1 MGPGPQPLSPL
12 ACGLFAEESIKGLT
26 QRAEGECRQHWTRLG
41 VCFAHHN
48 LLCTMGRDGL
58 LIKPSVF
65 LLLLFFLPEDA
76 LPVTEPQYM
85 VLLPFLIHTDSPE
98 KVCVQLTHLNE
109 SVTLSTTL
117 EYQGENRSLI
127 DDVVSEKDVFTCI
140 PFSLPKS
147 NSWSS
152 VAFLTVTVK
161 GATLQFRSRKSMLVK
176 NYESLVFIQTDKP
189 VYKPGQTVLFRIV
202 SLDKDFLPLNE
213 TFPLVYIEDPKQN
226 RLYQWTKAELNM
238 GLIEL
243 FFSLTSEPIQGT
255 YRVVVQKASGKT
267 VQHPFSVE
275 EYVLPKF
282 EVTVKMPKVITI
294 LDERLKVTVCGLYTF
309 GKPVPGLVSF
319 RVCRKFKHPATTC
332 YGEEA
337 KAVCDEFSEQKTDN
351 YGCISEMVKTKLF
364 QLKRNGYENKL
375 HVEAKIKE
383 EETGVEL
390 TGTSFSEITATIT
403 KITFENSDTHYK
415 PGIPFFGQVKLVDGS
430 GAPIANELVRIS
442 LQGAE
447 EGNYTT
453 DEEGRAQF
461 TLNTSK
467 LNLDS
472 VGIRA
477 THKIHP
483 YCYDHSW
490 VVPYYEDG
498 YLQLKRFYS
507 PSNSYLK
514 IEPKSKTLSC
524 GSSTEVRVHYVLTP
538 EAIGEQKKIVFYYLV
553 MAKGIIKQAG
563 THILDL
569 DQENA
574 NGIFSLQLPVQADIA
589 PVAQMFV
596 YTTSPSSELIADS
609 TKFNVEKCFRNKVD
623 LSFSSSEGLPSSD
636 AHLLFRASPNSLCAV
651 RAVDKSVLLMKPEA
665 ELSAS
670 SVYSL
675 LPVTELHDYHHGSDV
690 LLEDP
695 LEDCVPVKKIVLD
708 GITYSPVVEM
718 SEDTYSIL
726 KGMGLKVFTN
736 TRVRKPWYCSTES
749 YVPAG
754 LGLGAPSVM
763 SGAPMHAMRI
773 SDSGS
778 LADRLYPTSATPELL
793 TETVR
798 KYFPETWIWISVPI
812 SSEGNADLGVPIPDT
827 ITEWKANAFCTSA
840 DTGFGLSPTVTLRA
854 FQPFFVELTMPYS
867 VVRGES
873 FTLKATIFN
882 YLNTCIRVSVTLAQ
896 STHFLATLVEKEE
909 ESYCLCENGRKT
921 VAWLVTPKS
930 LGQVEFSVSTEAL
943 QNKQPCGNAVV
954 ETPEKGRKDT
964 VIRQLLVEPEGVEKE
979 MAHNSVLCVKGV
991 PVKEEFFLLLPS
1003 NVVQDSGRAY
1013 FSVLGDIMG
1022 TAMQNLHQLLQMPFG
1037 CGEQNMVLFAPN
1049 IYVLDYLNKTGQL
1062 SEEVK
1067 SKAIGYLVSG
1077 YQRQL
1082 NYKHPDGSYSTF
1094 GPRYGQPGNTWLT
1107 AFVLKS
1113 FAQARPHI
1121 FIDEKHIQDALVWL
1135 SYKQKENGCFRS
1147 SGTLLNNAMK
1157 GGVDNEVSLTAYIT
1171 IALLEIPL
1179 PVTHSVVR
1187 NALFCLEMAAG
1198 EKENHVY
1205 TKALMAYAFALA
1217 GKEEKRK
1224 ALLASLER
1232 EAVKKEGSVHWQRP
1246 GKEPE
1251 VALPHYRSRA
1261 PSAEVEMTSYVLLAH
1276 LTTQP
1281 APSQEELSFAALIA
1295 KWISAQQNPNGG
1307 FSSTQDTVV
1316 ALQALSL
1323 YGAVTYAKSG
1333 AASKVTLRSGG
1344 DFQQDF
1350 QVDPSNRLL
1359 LQRVPL
1365 PRVPGEYSTEVSGEG
1380 CVYVQTSLRY
1390 NVQPSQEDAPFMLHV
1405 YTFPETCADS
1415 KAHKVFDIGIN
1426 VSYTGERN
1434 GSNMVIVDVKMLSG
1448 FIPVKSS
1455 VRKLGGHPLIERT
1468 EISTNHVLVYVEKLS
1483 SETLSF
1489 SFTVERD
1496 IPVQGL
1502 KPAQVKV
1509 YDYYETDE
1517 FATQEYSAPCDT
1529 VGTELGNA

>member
-1 MGPGPQPLSPL
+1 
-12 ACGLFAEESIKGLT
+12 FET
-26 QRAEGECRQHWTRLG
+26 
-41 VCFAHHN
+41 
-48 LLCTMGRDGL
+48 GL
-58 LIKPSVF
+58 LIFVLSVQ
-65 LLLLFFLPEDA
+65 LLL
-76 LPVTEPQYM
+76 PVPGSSDLSFSPVPRQYT

-109 SVTLSTTL
+109 SVTLSATL

-152 VAFLTVTVK
+152 VVFLTVTVK
-161 GATLQFRSRKSMLVK
+161 GATLQFRSRKSVLVK

-189 VYKPGQTVLFRIV
+189 IYKPGQTVLFRIV
-202 SLDKDFLPLNE
+202 SLDKDFRPLNE
-213 TFPLVYIEDPKQN
+213 MDPKQN
-226 RLYQWTKAELNM
+226 RLYQWTKAELKM
-238 GLIEL
+238 GLIQL
-243 FFSLTSEPIQGT
+243 FFNLTSEPIQGT
-255 YRVVVQKASGKT
+255 YRVVAQKASGKT

-282 EVTVKMPKVITI
+282 EVIVKMPKVITI
-294 LDERLKVTVCGLYTF
+294 LDEKLKVTVCGLYTF

-337 KAVCDEFSEQKTDN
+337 KAVCDEFSGQVN
-351 YGCISEMVKTKLF
+351 NHGCISEMVKTKLF

-390 TGTSFSEITATIT
+390 TGTSFSEITTTIT
-403 KITFENSDTHYK
+403 KITFENPDTHYK

-442 LQGAE
+442 FQGAE
-447 EGNYTT
+447 EVNYTT

-467 LNLDS
+467 LYLDS
-472 VGIRA
+472 VGIRVSTA
-477 THKIHP
+477 GREVDEGRKGRASEVSI
-483 YCYDHSW
+483 S
-490 VVPYYEDG
+490 V
-498 YLQLKRFYS
+498 
-507 PSNSYLK
+507 YLK
-514 IEPKSKTLSC
+514 IEPKSKALSC

-569 DQENA
+569 DQED
-574 NGIFSLQLPVQADIA
+574 GEFLSPLPVQADIA

-596 YTTSPSSELIADS
+596 YTTSPSRELIADS
-609 TKFNVEKCFRNKVD
+609 MKFNIEKCFKNKVD
-623 LSFSSSEGLPSSD
+623 LSFSPSEGLPSSD
-636 AHLLFRASPNSLCAV
+636 AHLLFRASPYSLCAV

-665 ELSAS
+665 DLSPSSCSLQPQQTSAASTAPDCHIDCDFLRPKHNDNVDLPCLELS
-670 SVYSL
+670 
-675 LPVTELHDYHHGSDV
+675 
-690 LLEDP
+690 
-695 LEDCVPVKKIVLD
+695 
-708 GITYSPVVEM
+708 VV
-718 SEDTYSIL
+718 DFFSIL
-726 KGMGLKVFTN
+726 L
-736 TRVRKPWYCSTES
+736 
-749 YVPAG
+749 
-754 LGLGAPSVM
+754 
-763 SGAPMHAMRI
+763 
-773 SDSGS
+773 DSGP
-778 LADRLYPTSATPELL
+778 LAGRLYPSSSTPELL

-798 KYFPETWIWISVPI
+798 KYFPETWIWSLVPI
-812 SSEGNADLGVPIPDT
+812 SSEGNAGLGMIIPDT
-827 ITEWKANAFCTSA
+827 ITEWKANAFCISP

-873 FTLKATIFN
+873 FTLKATVFN
-882 YLNTCIRVSVTLAQ
+882 YLTTCIRVSVTLAQ

-943 QNKQPCGNAVV
+943 QNKQPCGNAIV

-964 VIRQLLVEPEGVEKE
+964 VIRQLLVEVCGLWEGRTEFSHSYLGLVSFSGEPVEEK
-979 MAHNSVLCVKGV
+979 
-991 PVKEEFFLLLPS
+991 FFLLLPS
-1003 NVVQDSGRAY
+1003 NVVRDSGRAY

-1224 ALLASLER
+1224 ALLTSLER
-1232 EAVKKEGSVHWQRP
+1232 EAVKKDGSVHWQRP

-1251 VALPHYRSRA
+1251 VALPYYRSRA

-1276 LTTQP
+1276 LTAQP

-1295 KWISAQQNPNGG
+1295 KWISTQQNPNGG

-1350 QVDPSNRLL
+1350 QVDPHNRLL

-1380 CVYVQTSLRY
+1380 CVYLQTSLRY
-1390 NVQPSQEDAPFMLHV
+1390 NVQPSQQDAPFMLHV
-1405 YTFPETCADS
+1405 YTMPETCAGS

-1455 VRKLGGHPLIERT
+1455 VRKLEGHPLIERT

-1489 SFTVERD
+1489 SFAVEQD

-1517 FATQEYSAPCDT
+1517 FATQEYSAPCT
-1529 VGTELGNA
+1529 TGKVHRNN

>member
-1 MGPGPQPLSPL
+1 MPCLTAEVSRALLPDACSSGDACQRPVLAHPKGNWFICSFCTAPVTCSSDLSFSPLS
-12 ACGLFAEESIKGLT
+12 
-26 QRAEGECRQHWTRLG
+26 R
-41 VCFAHHN
+41 
-48 LLCTMGRDGL
+48 
-58 LIKPSVF
+58 
-65 LLLLFFLPEDA
+65 
-76 LPVTEPQYM
+76 QYM

-109 SVTLSTTL
+109 SVTLSATL

-127 DDVVSEKDVFTCI
+127 DDVVSETDLFTCI

-147 NSWSS
+147 NSPSP
-152 VAFLTVTVK
+152 VTFITVTVK
-161 GATLQFRSRKSMLVK
+161 GATLQFRSRKSVLVK
-176 NYESLVFIQTDKP
+176 NSESLVFVQTDKP
-189 VYKPGQTVLFRIV
+189 IYKPGQTVLFRIV
-202 SLDKDFLPLNE
+202 SLDTDFRPLNE
-213 TFPLVYIEDPKQN
+213 VDPKKN
-226 RLYQWTKAELNM
+226 RVYQWTKVELEK
-238 GLIEL
+238 GLIQL
-243 FFSLTSEPIQGT
+243 FFNLTSEPMQGT
-255 YRVVVQKASGKT
+255 YTVVAQKASGKT
-267 VQHPFSVE
+267 IRHPFSVE

-294 LDERLKVTVCGLYTF
+294 LDEKLKVTVCGLYTF

-319 RVCRKFKHPATTC
+319 RVCRKFEHAATAC

-337 KAVCDEFSEQKTDN
+337 RAVCDEFSGQTDN
-351 YGCISEMVKTKLF
+351 YGCISETVKTKLF
-364 QLKRNGYENKL
+364 QLKRSGYENKL

-390 TGTSFSEITATIT
+390 TGTSFSEITTTIS
-403 KITFENSDTHYK
+403 KIIFEHSDSRYK
-415 PGIPFFGQVKLVDGS
+415 PGIPYFGQPPVFEDLCVYF
-430 GAPIANELVRIS
+430 L
-442 LQGAE
+442 LFQ
-447 EGNYTT
+447 
-453 DEEGRAQF
+453 
-461 TLNTSK
+461 
-467 LNLDS
+467 
-472 VGIRA
+472 A
-477 THKIHP
+477 THKVHP
-483 YCYDHSW
+483 YCYDRSW
-490 VVPYYEDG
+490 VVPYYEEG

-507 PSNSYLK
+507 PSNSFLK
-514 IEPKSKTLSC
+514 IEPQSETLSC
-524 GSSTEVRVHYVLTP
+524 GFSTEVRVHYILTP
-538 EAIGEQKKIVFYYLV
+538 V
-553 MAKGIIKQAG
+553 G
-563 THILDL
+563 THALNWREKSGKGRASVTQL
-569 DQENA
+569 
-574 NGIFSLQLPVQADIA
+574 FLWLQ
-589 PVAQMFV
+589 
-596 YTTSPSSELIADS
+596 
-609 TKFNVEKCFRNKVD
+609 VD
-623 LSFSSSEGLPSSD
+623 LSFSPSEGLPASD

-665 ELSAS
+665 DLSPS
-670 SVYSL
+670 SVSAESVQQVRASAAQCWRGNSEQPL
-675 LPVTELHDYHHGSDV
+675 LSVLAQEGCPV
-690 LLEDP
+690 
-695 LEDCVPVKKIVLD
+695 
-708 GITYSPVVEM
+708 
-718 SEDTYSIL
+718 
-726 KGMGLKVFTN
+726 
-736 TRVRKPWYCSTES
+736 
-749 YVPAG
+749 
-754 LGLGAPSVM
+754 
-763 SGAPMHAMRI
+763 
-773 SDSGS
+773 
-778 LADRLYPTSATPELL
+778 LYATLRTPEEV

-798 KYFPETWIWISVPI
+798 KYFPETWIWSLVSI
-812 SSEGNADLGVPIPDT
+812 SSEGNADLDVTIPDT

-840 DTGFGLSPTVTLRA
+840 DTGFGLSPTVSLRA

-873 FTLKATIFN
+873 FTLKATVFN
-882 YLNTCIRVSVTLAQ
+882 YLTACIRVSVTLAQ

-930 LGQVEFSVSTEAL
+930 LGKGQVEFSVSTEAL
-943 QNKQPCGNAVV
+943 QNQQPCGNAIV

-979 MAHNSVLCVKGV
+979 TAQNSVLCVKGKTYSLH
-991 PVKEEFFLLLPS
+991 PLPLFLC
-1003 NVVQDSGRAY
+1003 
-1013 FSVLGDIMG
+1013 GDIMG

-1049 IYVLDYLNKTGQL
+1049 IYVLDYLNKTEQL

-1094 GPRYGQPGNTWLT
+1094 GPRYGQLGNTWLT

-1121 FIDEKHIQDALVWL
+1121 FIDERHIQDALVWL

-1187 NALFCLEMAAG
+1187 NALFCLETAAD

-1224 ALLASLER
+1224 ALLSSLEK
-1232 EAVKKEGSVHWQRP
+1232 EAVKKDGSVHWQRP

-1251 VALPHYRSRA
+1251 VDLPYYRYRA
-1261 PSAEVEMTSYVLLAH
+1261 PSAEVEMTAYVLLAH

-1281 APSQEELSFAALIA
+1281 APSQEELSFASLIA
-1295 KWISAQQNPNGG
+1295 KWISGQQNPNGG

-1350 QVDPSNRLL
+1350 QVDPTNRLL

-1365 PRVPGEYSTEVSGEG
+1365 PQVPGEYSTEVSGEG
-1380 CVYVQTSLRY
+1380 CVYLQTSLRY
-1390 NVQPSQEDAPFMLHV
+1390 NVQPTQEDAPFQLHV
-1405 YTFPETCADS
+1405 YTIPETCADS
-1415 KAHKVFDIGIN
+1415 KAHKVFDIGVN

-1455 VRKLGGHPLIERT
+1455 VRKLEGRRVIERT
-1468 EISTNHVLVYVEKLS
+1468 ELSTNHVLVYLEKLS

-1509 YDYYETDE
+1509 YDYYETGE
-1517 FATQEYSAPCDT
+1517 CGDT
-1529 VGTELGNA
+1529 STPKRK

>member
-1 MGPGPQPLSPL
+1 KSCYTPRK
-12 ACGLFAEESIKGLT
+12 CT
-26 QRAEGECRQHWTRLG
+26 
-41 VCFAHHN
+41 
-48 LLCTMGRDGL
+48 LL
-58 LIKPSVF
+58 P
-65 LLLLFFLPEDA
+65 LLL
-76 LPVTEPQYM
+76 PVPGSSDLSFSPVPRQYT

-109 SVTLSTTL
+109 SVTLSATL

-140 PFSLPKS
+140 PFSVS
-147 NSWSS
+147 ISS
-152 VAFLTVTVK
+152 LSAVVFLTVTVK
-161 GATLQFRSRKSMLVK
+161 GATLQFRSRKSVLVK

-189 VYKPGQTVLFRIV
+189 IYKPGQTVLFRIV
-202 SLDKDFLPLNE
+202 SLDKDFRPLNE
-213 TFPLVYIEDPKQN
+213 MDPKQN
-226 RLYQWTKAELNM
+226 RLYQWTKAELKM
-238 GLIEL
+238 GLIQL
-243 FFSLTSEPIQGT
+243 FFNLTSEPIQGT
-255 YRVVVQKASGKT
+255 YRVVAQKASGKT

-282 EVTVKMPKVITI
+282 EVIVKMPKVITI
-294 LDERLKVTVCGLYTF
+294 LDEKLKVTVCGLYTF

-337 KAVCDEFSEQKTDN
+337 KAVCDEFSGQTDN
-351 YGCISEMVKTKLF
+351 HGCISEMVKTKLF

-390 TGTSFSEITATIT
+390 TGTSFSEITTTIT
-403 KITFENSDTHYK
+403 KITFENPDTHYK

-442 LQGAE
+442 FQGAE
-447 EGNYTT
+447 EVNYTT

-467 LNLDS
+467 LYLDS
-472 VGIRA
+472 VGIRVSTA
-477 THKIHP
+477 GREVDEGRKGRASEVSISVQKH
-483 YCYDHSW
+483 
-490 VVPYYEDG
+490 
-498 YLQLKRFYS
+498 L
-507 PSNSYLK
+507 
-514 IEPKSKTLSC
+514 SKALSC

-569 DQENA
+569 DQED
-574 NGIFSLQLPVQADIA
+574 GEFLSPADIA

-596 YTTSPSSELIADS
+596 YTTSPSRELIADS
-609 TKFNVEKCFRNKVD
+609 MKFNIEKCFKNKVD
-623 LSFSSSEGLPSSD
+623 LSFSPSEGLPSSD
-636 AHLLFRASPNSLCAV
+636 AHLLFRASPYSLCAV
-651 RAVDKSVLLMKPEA
+651 RAVDKSVLLMKPEWT
-665 ELSAS
+665 LKMLDILVFS
-670 SVYSL
+670 
-675 LPVTELHDYHHGSDV
+675 
-690 LLEDP
+690 
-695 LEDCVPVKKIVLD
+695 DCVPVKKIVLD

-718 SEDTYSIL
+718 SEDAYSIL
-726 KGMGLKVFTN
+726 KV
-736 TRVRKPWYCSTES
+736 Y
-749 YVPAG
+749 
-754 LGLGAPSVM
+754 
-763 SGAPMHAMRI
+763 
-773 SDSGS
+773 
-778 LADRLYPTSATPELL
+778 
-793 TETVR
+793 
-798 KYFPETWIWISVPI
+798 
-812 SSEGNADLGVPIPDT
+812 SEGNAGLGMIIPDT
-827 ITEWKANAFCTSA
+827 ITEWKANAFCISP

-873 FTLKATIFN
+873 FTLKATVFN
-882 YLNTCIRVSVTLAQ
+882 YLTTCIRVSVTLAQ

-943 QNKQPCGNAVV
+943 QNKQPCGNAIV

-964 VIRQLLVEPEGVEKE
+964 VIRQLLVEVCGLWEGRTDYLGLVSFSGEPVEEK
-979 MAHNSVLCVKGV
+979 
-991 PVKEEFFLLLPS
+991 FFLLLPS
-1003 NVVQDSGRAY
+1003 NVVRDSGRAY

-1224 ALLASLER
+1224 ALLTSLER
-1232 EAVKKEGSVHWQRP
+1232 EAVKKDGSVHWQRP

-1251 VALPHYRSRA
+1251 VALPYYRSRA

-1276 LTTQP
+1276 LTAQP

-1295 KWISAQQNPNGG
+1295 KWISTQQNPNGG

-1350 QVDPSNRLL
+1350 QVDPHNRLL

-1380 CVYVQTSLRY
+1380 CVYLQTSLRY
-1390 NVQPSQEDAPFMLHV
+1390 NVQPSQQDAPFMLHV
-1405 YTFPETCADS
+1405 YTMPETCAGS

-1455 VRKLGGHPLIERT
+1455 VRKLEGHPLIERT

-1489 SFTVERD
+1489 SFAVEQD

-1517 FATQEYSAPCDT
+1517 FATQEYSAPCT
-1529 VGTELGNA
+1529 TGKVHRNN

>member
-1 MGPGPQPLSPL
+1 
-12 ACGLFAEESIKGLT
+12 
-26 QRAEGECRQHWTRLG
+26 
-41 VCFAHHN
+41 
-48 LLCTMGRDGL
+48 
-58 LIKPSVF
+58 
-65 LLLLFFLPEDA
+65 
-76 LPVTEPQYM
+76 YM
-85 VLLPFLIHTDSPE
+85 VLLPYLIHTDSPE

-109 SVTLSTTL
+109 SVTLSATL

-127 DDVVSEKDVFTCI
+127 DDVVSERDVFTCI
-140 PFSLPKS
+140 PFSVPKL
-147 NSWSS
+147 SS
-152 VAFLTVTVK
+152 QSPVTFVTVTVK
-161 GATLQFRSRKSMLVK
+161 GATLQFRSRKSVLVK
-176 NYESLVFIQTDKP
+176 NYESLVFVQTDKP
-189 VYKPGQTVLFRIV
+189 IYKPGQTVLFRIV
-202 SLDKDFLPLNE
+202 SLDKDFRPLNE
-213 TFPLVYIEDPKQN
+213 VDPKKN
-226 RLYQWTKAELNM
+226 RLYQWSKVELKG
-238 GLIEL
+238 GLIQLL
-243 FFSLTSEPIQGT
+243 FKLTSEPMQGT
-255 YRVVVQKASGKT
+255 YTVAAQKASGKT
-267 VQHPFSVE
+267 IQHPFSVE

-294 LDERLKVTVCGLYTF
+294 LDEKLKVTVCGLYTF
-309 GKPVPGLVSF
+309 GKPVPGLASF
-319 RVCRKFKHPATTC
+319 RVCRKFERTTTC

-337 KAVCDEFSEQKTDN
+337 KAVCDEFSGQTDN
-351 YGCISEMVKTKLF
+351 YGCISEIVKTKVF
-364 QLKRNGYENKL
+364 QLKRSGYENKL

-390 TGTSFSEITATIT
+390 TGTSFSQITTTIS
-403 KITFENSDTHYK
+403 KITFEHSDSHYK

-430 GAPIANELVRIS
+430 GAPIANETVRIS
-442 LQGAE
+442 L
-447 EGNYTT
+447 EGSQETNYTT
-453 DEEGRAQF
+453 NEEGRAWF
-461 TLNTSK
+461 ALNTSA
-467 LNLDS
+467 LHFSS

-477 THKIHP
+477 IHKVHP

-490 VVPYYEDG
+490 VVPNYEES

-507 PSNSYLK
+507 PSKSFLK
-514 IEPKSKTLSC
+514 IEPRSETLSC
-524 GSSTEVRVHYVLTP
+524 GSSTEVRLHYILTP
-538 EAIGEQKKIVFYYLV
+538 EAIEEEKKIVFYYLV

-569 DQENA
+569 DQESA
-574 NGIFSLQLPVQADIA
+574 NGIFQLQLSVQADIA
-589 PVAQMFV
+589 PVAQVLV
-596 YTTSPSSELIADS
+596 YTTSPSGEVIADS
-609 TKFNVEKCFRNKVD
+609 AMFNVEKCFNNKVD
-623 LSFSSSEGLPSSD
+623 LSFSPSKGLPSSN
-636 AHLLFRASPNSLCAV
+636 AHLLLKASPDSLCAV

-665 ELSAS
+665 DLSPS

-675 LPVTELHDYHHGSDV
+675 LPVKELHGYHHGPV
-690 LLEDP
+690 TLLDEP
-695 LEDCVPVKKIVLD
+695 LEDCIPLKNIVVN
-708 GITYSPVVEM
+708 GITYTPVEETNE
-718 SEDTYSIL
+718 EDTYSIL
-726 KGMGLKVFTN
+726 EEMGLKVFTN
-736 TRVRKPWYCSTES
+736 TKVRKPWYCRTVS
-749 YVPAG
+749 YMSEGVHFPSPAG
-754 LGLGAPSVM
+754 LRLASPAVMAGAPVN
-763 SGAPMHAMRI
+763 AI
-773 SDSGS
+773 I
-778 LADRLYPTSATPELL
+778 
-793 TETVR
+793 R
-798 KYFPETWIWISVPI
+798 KYFPETWIWNLVSI
-812 SSEGNADLGVPIPDT
+812 SSEGNADLDVTIPDT

-840 DTGFGLSPTVTLRA
+840 DTGFGLSPTVSLRA
-854 FQPFFVELTMPYS
+854 FQPFFVELTLPYS
-867 VVRGES
+867 VVRGEA
-873 FTLKATIFN
+873 FTLKATVFN
-882 YLNTCIRVSVTLAQ
+882 YLTTCIRVSVTLAQ
-896 STHFLATLVEKEE
+896 SAHFLASSVEKEE
-909 ESYCLCENGRKT
+909 ESHCLCENGRKT
-921 VAWLVTPKS
+921 VAWLVTLKS
-930 LGQVEFSVSTEAL
+930 LGQVEFSVTTEAL
-943 QNKQPCGNAVV
+943 QSQQPCGNAIV
-954 ETPEKGRKDT
+954 EAPEKGRKDT
-964 VIRQLLVEPEGVEKE
+964 VIRQLLVEPEGIEKE
-979 MAHNSVLCVKGV
+979 TVQNSVLCVKGT
-991 PVKEEFFLLLPS
+991 PVKEKFSLMLPS

-1049 IYVLDYLNKTGQL
+1049 VYVLDYLNKTGQL

-1113 FAQARPHI
+1113 FAQARPHV

-1147 SGTLLNNAMK
+1147 SGKLLNNAMK

-1187 NALFCLEMAAG
+1187 NALFCLETAAA

-1217 GKEEKRK
+1217 GKEDKRK
-1224 ALLASLER
+1224 ALLGSLEK
-1232 EAVKKEGSVHWQRP
+1232 EAVKKDGSVHWQRP

-1251 VALPHYRSRA
+1251 VDLPYYRYRA
-1261 PSAEVEMTSYVLLAH
+1261 PSAEVEMTAYVLLAY

-1281 APSQEELSFAALIA
+1281 APSQEELSFASLIA
-1295 KWISAQQNPNGG
+1295 KWISGQQNPSGG

-1333 AASKVTLRSGG
+1333 AASTVTLRSGG

-1350 QVDPSNRLL
+1350 QVDPTNRLL

-1365 PRVPGEYSTEVSGEG
+1365 PQVPGEYSTEVSGEG
-1380 CVYVQTSLRY
+1380 CVYLQTSLRY
-1390 NVQPSQEDAPFMLHV
+1390 NVQPTQEDAPFTLHV
-1405 YTFPETCADS
+1405 YTIPETCEDS

-1448 FIPVKSS
+1448 FILVKSS
-1455 VRKLGGHPLIERT
+1455 VRKLQSRPVIERT
-1468 EISTNHVLVYVEKLS
+1468 ELTTNHVLVYLEKLS

-1496 IPVQGL
+1496 ILVQGL

-1517 FATQEYSAPCDT
+1517 FATQEYSAPCAT
-1529 VGTELGNA
+1529 